1 MRMIFNAVYIAIFLS
16 FLRKILGKVQVAF
29 NVDIKLDHDD
39 DSDEYFVFVEDTPI
53 FWQGDLDEARAFVYS
68 ACARCPSVGRKL
80 RIVESEKPYVLQS
93 VECARL
99 SEEET
104 AALNATIDEME

>member
-1 MRMIFNAVYIAIFLS
+1 MKTIFNAVYVAIFLA
-16 FLRKILGKVQVAF
+16 FARRIIDKVQVAF

-39 DSDEYFVFVEDTPI
+39 NSDEYFVFVDDTPI

-93 VECARL
+93 VESVRL